1 MTPDQKS
8 AIAQFFQAVERLEE
22 LGVIRSSRFLGDIGE
37 FLCAD
42 TFGTV
47 LVDELRLPGH
57 DGIHE
62 GKRVQV
68 KFNNSHTGNNINVG
82 SPEKYEE
89 VVVVLGPKSKLR
101 EADHRP
107 GEFRFYRFA
116 SGEVKPWRTTKG
128 SYYCA
133 KERIQNCAMKHTIG
147 SSDEDAIQDRV

>member
-1 MTPDQKS
+1 MTSDQKS

-22 LGVIRSSRFLGDIGE
+22 LEVIRSSRFLGDIGE

-57 DGIHE
+57 DGTHE

-68 KFNNSHTGNNINVG
+68 KFNNSPTGNNINVG
-82 SPEKYEE
+82 NPEKYEE
-89 VVVVLGPKSKLR
+89 LVVVLGPKSKLR
-101 EADHRP
+101 EADHWP

-116 SGEVKPWRTTKG
+116 SEEVKPWRTLNN
-128 SYYCA
+128 SFYCA
-133 KERIQNCAMKHTIG
+133 KERIRNCTTKHTLG
-147 SSDEDAIQDRV
+147 SSGEDAV